1 MDNNLG
7 GNLKIGPETILPCE
21 NTTLDFG
28 GLSGDDDFPDFLD
41 FMGSD
46 YAEESFS
53 HIDQFLATN
62 QPNGDSVDCFLNKPD
77 GDSYVNSNCIN
88 NMNGNLNGN
97 LNGNQQM
104 ISNVPLQQQEIPLNN
119 MNQSIQQN
127 EVTTR

>member
-21 NTTLDFG
+21 NTTYDF
-28 GLSGDDDFPDFLD
+28 GLSGEGELMDLLD

-46 YAEESFS
+46 YGEDSFS
-53 HIDQFLATN
+53 HIDQFLTTN
-62 QPNGDSVDCFLNKPD
+62 QPIGDSVDCFLNKPD

-104 ISNVPLQQQEIPLNN
+104 MVSNVPLQQQEIPLNN
-119 MNQSIQQN
+119 MNQSIQPN
-127 EVTTR
+127 EVITR